1 MDLPVLKSIKDRYDA
16 LILDLDGTVLDSMR
30 LWYEVDRKFLARF
43 GYEVTSEYTEFVKS
57 ASIEEGA
64 EYTIANYDIPLTASE
79 VVDTWNEMVYTEY
92 ANNVRLKEGSY
103 EYIRAAKQ
111 MGFKIACATALA
123 SVNAR
128 AALDANHVTQFI
140 DILITLEDIEG
151 TVNKTEPDIYLKA
164 SEELNVPASRCLV
177 FEDVPAAI
185 QGARKGGFGICAV
198 YDDIGCK
205 EGRQWQE
212 MIKSS
217 DYALEDWRTLI

>member
-43 GYEVTSEYTEFVKS
+43 GYKVTSEYTEFVKS

-64 EYTIANYDIPLTASE
+64 EYTVANYDIPLTASE
-79 VVDTWNEMVYTEY
+79 VVDTWNDMVYTEY
-92 ANNVRLKEGSY
+92 ANSVRLKEGSY

-111 MGFKIACATALA
+111 LGFKIACATALA